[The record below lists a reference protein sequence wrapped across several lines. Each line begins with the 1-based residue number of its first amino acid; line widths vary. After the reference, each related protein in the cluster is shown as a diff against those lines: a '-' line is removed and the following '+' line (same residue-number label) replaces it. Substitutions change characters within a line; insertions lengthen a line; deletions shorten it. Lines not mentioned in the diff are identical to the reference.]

1 MTSNRY
7 TLNTY
12 IKPGLKLGSK
22 VRKIS
27 IDSCFQKLQREKKK
41 KKDVWKQ
48 FMIRKCREPG
58 KRAASSRG
66 TKEVM
71 PISA

>member
-7 TLNTY
+7 SLNTY

-27 IDSCFQKLQREKKK
+27 IDSYFQKLQREKK
-41 KKDVWKQ
+41 DVWKRFIMQ
-48 FMIRKCREPG
+48 KVQGAWEAWGMD
-58 KRAASSRG
+58 
-66 TKEVM
+66 
-71 PISA
+71 

>member
-27 IDSCFQKLQREKKK
+27 IDSYFQKLQRGKK

-58 KRAASSRG
+58 KRGASSRG

>member
-12 IKPGLKLGSK
+12 IEPGLNLGSK

-27 IDSCFQKLQREKKK
+27 IDSYFQKLQRGKK

-58 KRAASSRG
+58 KRGASSRG

>member
-27 IDSCFQKLQREKKK
+27 IDSYFQKLQREKKK
-41 KKDVWKQ
+41 KRCVEAIHDQKVQGAWEACGIK
-48 FMIRKCREPG
+48 
-58 KRAASSRG
+58 
-66 TKEVM
+66 
-71 PISA
+71 